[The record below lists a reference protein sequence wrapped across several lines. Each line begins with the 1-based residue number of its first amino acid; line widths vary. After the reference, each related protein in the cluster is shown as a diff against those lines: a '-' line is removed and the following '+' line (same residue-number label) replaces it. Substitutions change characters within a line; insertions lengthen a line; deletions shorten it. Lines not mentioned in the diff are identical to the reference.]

1 MEDVQSALC
10 TVNDDNTIQDMKEQ
24 TMDNDEDMDCDSGA
38 ENLDLMVGLMDEHS
52 ELQSEIV
59 KLCNSFVEDVGER
72 MKTCDIP
79 YLTGL
84 KKFFSVYLETINS
97 TEPTY
102 SATPKLSSL
111 LHTYFSNT
119 QTSLSLLA
127 GTRKCMYNPQQFLGD
142 EKVLPKVVIWHL
154 VDVLARGIWN
164 TQMRT
169 HSPNEEESN
178 IQNVNRA

>member
-1 MEDVQSALC
+1 MEDAQSALC

-97 TEPTY
+97 TEPTIIMQAPCARVQWTGRPA
-102 SATPKLSSL
+102 SA
-111 LHTYFSNT
+111 
-119 QTSLSLLA
+119 
-127 GTRKCMYNPQQFLGD
+127 C
-142 EKVLPKVVIWHL
+142 I
-154 VDVLARGIWN
+154 
-164 TQMRT
+164 MRT
-169 HSPNEEESN
+169 LL
-178 IQNVNRA
+178 